1 MTRLRIVLTSIA
13 VALSLFAP
21 VAARPVVAADETNL
35 TAAVFA
41 FDFSGSVYCYENG
54 VRDSNCTNPINNSLA
69 DAVDQLAT
77 DIENGKQQ
85 FEKRAIDFQ
94 VSQFGSDGKFK
105 IVRINGDRCSGNTA
119 DEVLLLVSCLREVA
133 SQYRDPANQLG
144 GTSFSQVFD
153 ALDPY
158 STDDR
163 CGLILFTD
171 GEPDDKEAA
180 ERLSEDSNC
189 SVLPVSTG
197 TKDNVDEDF
206 LKDFTKTEMT
216 QIEGCDN
223 QTEFKWNTVF
233 FETADAAASAIGDAL
248 SEVACLKR
256 VPGWPRCDTVDA
268 IKAALEGTGLT
279 VNLAAGVVG
288 SEYPVGVPLPGTYVA
303 RDGGVTISSSTS
315 TPPEGCE
322 APPTPTPTPT
332 PTPPPSKEPER
343 IPPCVADSPISWL
356 GCNPWALLLLLLLI
370 GARLWWV
377 GRDLQ
382 VSINGQEAVA
392 LRGGTKVG
400 FDLYQ
405 GQAEL
410 TPNAD
415 VAQVKITRAWWR
427 AFPGTRM
434 DTAVLNGD
442 EALKPFKF
450 AIGREIDLGN
460 GAKAL
465 VNYGNPQPYTGESDP
480 GEGSGTASNTGSTQG
495 GGSGTA
501 W

>member
-1 MTRLRIVLTSIA
+1 MTRLRIALTSLA
-13 VALSLFAP
+13 VALTLFAP
-21 VAARPVVAADETNL
+21 TGARPVVAADETNL

-41 FDFSGSVYCYENG
+41 FDFSGSIYCYKSGEL
-54 VRDSNCTNPINNSLA
+54 DPNCKNPINESLA
-69 DAVDQLAT
+69 NAVDQLAT
-77 DIENGKQQ
+77 DIENGQQQ
-85 FEKRAIDFQ
+85 FVKRAIDFK
-94 VSQFGSDGKFK
+94 VLQFGSDGKSNVVQ
-105 IVRINGDRCSGNTA
+105 ISSDLCTGNTA
-119 DEVLLLVSCLREVA
+119 DEVLLLISCLREVA
-133 SQYRDPANQLG
+133 SQYRDPKNELG

-153 ALDPY
+153 ELETY
-158 STDDR
+158 SSEDR

-171 GEPDDKEAA
+171 GQPDDKSGAKK
-180 ERLSEDSNC
+180 LSDQSDC

-197 TKDNVDEDF
+197 TPANVDIPW
-206 LKDFTKTEMT
+206 LKDFTKTDMT

-223 QTEFKWNTVF
+223 QTDFTWDEVF

-256 VPGWPRCDTVDA
+256 VPGWPRCETVDT
-268 IKAALEGTGLT
+268 IKTALEATGLT
-279 VNLAAGVVG
+279 VNLAAGVVV

-303 RDGGVTISSSTS
+303 RDGGVTISSSTP

-332 PTPPPSKEPER
+332 PSTTVIIPPPEPCR
-343 IPPCVADSPISWL
+343 ADFPSLPWF
-356 GCNPWALLLLLLLI
+356 GCNPWALLFLLLLF

-415 VAQVKITRAWWR
+415 MAQVKITRAWWR
-427 AFPGTRM
+427 VFPGTRM

-442 EALKPFKF
+442 ESLKPFKF

-465 VNYGNPQPYTGESDP
+465 VNYGNPQPYTGESDL
-480 GEGSGTASNTGSTQG
+480 GEGSGTASTTGSTQG

>member
-1 MTRLRIVLTSIA
+1 MTRLRIALTSLA
-13 VALSLFAP
+13 LALSMFAP
-21 VAARPVVAADETNL
+21 AAVRPVVAADETNL

-41 FDFSGSVYCYENG
+41 FDFSGSIYCYKNG
-54 VRDSNCTNPINNSLA
+54 APDSTCKNPINDSLA
-69 DAVDQLAT
+69 SAVDQLAT
-77 DIENGKQQ
+77 DIESGQQQ
-85 FEKRAIDFQ
+85 FVKRAIDFQ

-105 IVRINGDRCSGNTA
+105 IVQIDGDRCRGSTA

-133 SQYRDPANQLG
+133 KQYRDAKYQLG

-153 ALDPY
+153 TLDTY
-158 STDDR
+158 SEEDR

-171 GEPDDKEAA
+171 GEPDDKAA
-180 ERLSEDSNC
+180 AQRLSDTSNC

-223 QTEFKWNTVF
+223 QTDFSWNDVF
-233 FETADAAASAIGDAL
+233 FDTADAAASAIGDAL

-268 IKAALEGTGLT
+268 IKAALEATGLT

-303 RDGGVTISSSTS
+303 RDGGVTISSSTP

-332 PTPPPSKEPER
+332 STPPIWEEEPCR
-343 IPPCVADSPISWL
+343 ADFPTLPWF

-480 GEGSGTASNTGSTQG
+480 GEGSGTASTTGSTQG

>member
-1 MTRLRIVLTSIA
+1 MTRLRIILTSIA
-13 VALSLFAP
+13 FALSLFAP
-21 VAARPVVAADETNL
+21 VAARPAVAADETNL

-41 FDFSGSVYCYENG
+41 FDFSGSIYCYKNG
-54 VRDSNCTNPINNSLA
+54 VPDSNCTNPINNSLA

-105 IVRINGDRCSGNTA
+105 IVRINGDRCSGNTD

-180 ERLSEDSNC
+180 LRLSEDSNC

-197 TKDNVDEDF
+197 TKGNVDEDF

-216 QIEGCDN
+216 QIAGCDN
-223 QTEFKWNTVF
+223 QTEFKWDTVF
-233 FETADAAASAIGDAL
+233 FDTADAAASAIGDAL

-256 VPGWPRCDTVDA
+256 VPGWPRCDTVDV

-303 RDGGVTISSSTS
+303 RDGGVTISSSTP
-315 TPPEGCE
+315 TPPEGCD

-332 PTPPPSKEPER
+332 PSPSEEVVIPVEPCR
-343 IPPCVADSPISWL
+343 ADSPLGWL

-370 GARLWWV
+370 AARLWWV

-392 LRGGTKVG
+392 LYGGTKVG

-405 GQAEL
+405 GNAER
-410 TPNAD
+410 TPNPD
-415 VAQVKITRAWWR
+415 GAQVRITRAWWR
-427 AFPGTRM
+427 AFPGTRL
-434 DTAVLNGD
+434 DTSVLTGTTEMKPVKLELGKEVDLATGVSAVV
-442 EALKPFKF
+442 K
-450 AIGREIDLGN
+450 
-460 GAKAL
+460 
-465 VNYGNPQPYTGESDP
+465 YGSPQPYTGDEVSESSNP
-480 GEGSGTASNTGSTQG
+480 TGNSGAPQG
-495 GGSGTA
+495 GDSSTA

>member
-1 MTRLRIVLTSIA
+1 MTRLRIVLTSLA
-13 VALSLFAP
+13 LALSLFAP
-21 VAARPVVAADETNL
+21 AAARPVVAAGETNL

-41 FDFSGSVYCYENG
+41 FDFSGSIYCYKKG
-54 VRDSNCTNPINNSLA
+54 AQDSNCKNPINESLA
-69 DAVDQLAT
+69 NAVDQLAT
-77 DIENGKQQ
+77 DIESGQQQ
-85 FEKRAIDFQ
+85 FVKRAIDFK
-94 VSQFGSDGKFK
+94 VLQFGSDGKSN
-105 IVRINGDRCSGNTA
+105 IVRIGGDRCTGNTA

-133 SQYRDPANQLG
+133 SQYRDPANELG

-153 ALDPY
+153 DLVPY
-158 STDDR
+158 SADDR

-171 GEPDDKEAA
+171 GEPDDKVAA
-180 ERLSEDSNC
+180 DRLSDKSNC

-197 TKDNVDEDF
+197 TRTAVNEDW
-206 LKDFTKTEMT
+206 LKDFTKTDMT

-223 QTEFKWNTVF
+223 QTDFTWNEVF

-268 IKAALEGTGLT
+268 TKAALEATGLT

-303 RDGGVTISSSTS
+303 RDGGVTISSSTP

-322 APPTPTPTPT
+322 APPTPTPTPEPT
-332 PTPPPSKEPER
+332 PTPTPISEPCED
-343 IPPCVADSPISWL
+343 DSPLGWL
-356 GCNPWALLLLLLLI
+356 GCNPWVLLLLLLLA

-427 AFPGTRM
+427 AFPGTRV

-450 AIGREIDLGN
+450 AIGREIDLSN

-480 GEGSGTASNTGSTQG
+480 GEGSGTASNTGSAQG

>member
-1 MTRLRIVLTSIA
+1 
-13 VALSLFAP
+13 
-21 VAARPVVAADETNL
+21 
-35 TAAVFA
+35 
-41 FDFSGSVYCYENG
+41 
-54 VRDSNCTNPINNSLA
+54 
-69 DAVDQLAT
+69 
-77 DIENGKQQ
+77 
-85 FEKRAIDFQ
+85 
-94 VSQFGSDGKFK
+94 
-105 IVRINGDRCSGNTA
+105 
-119 DEVLLLVSCLREVA
+119 
-133 SQYRDPANQLG
+133 
-144 GTSFSQVFD
+144 
-153 ALDPY
+153 
-158 STDDR
+158 
-163 CGLILFTD
+163 
-171 GEPDDKEAA
+171 
-180 ERLSEDSNC
+180 
-189 SVLPVSTG
+189 VLPVSTG
-197 TKDNVDEDF
+197 TKDNVAEDF

-268 IKAALEGTGLT
+268 TKAALEATGLT

-303 RDGGVTISSSTS
+303 RDGGVTISSSTP

-332 PTPPPSKEPER
+332 PTATPPPPREPCR
-343 IPPCVADSPISWL
+343 ADFPSLPWF
-356 GCNPWALLLLLLLI
+356 GCNPWALLLLLLLV

-405 GQAEL
+405 GNAER
-410 TPNAD
+410 TPNPD
-415 VAQVKITRAWWR
+415 GAQVRITRAWWR
-427 AFPGTRM
+427 AFPGTRL
-434 DTAVLNGD
+434 DTSVLTGTTEMKPVKLEIGKEVDLASGVSAVV
-442 EALKPFKF
+442 K
-450 AIGREIDLGN
+450 
-460 GAKAL
+460 
-465 VNYGNPQPYTGESDP
+465 YGNPQPYTDD
-480 GEGSGTASNTGSTQG
+480 EGSESSNSTGNSGSPQG
-495 GGSGTA
+495 GDSSTA